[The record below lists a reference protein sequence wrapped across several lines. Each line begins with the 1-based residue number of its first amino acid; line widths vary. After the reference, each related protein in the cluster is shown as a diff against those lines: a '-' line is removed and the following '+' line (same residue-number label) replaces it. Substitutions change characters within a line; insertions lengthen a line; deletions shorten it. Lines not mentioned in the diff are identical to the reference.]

1 MVVLPTNR
9 IDHLRYHQVSNELF
23 IYAMIDVL
31 IHSFTLGE
39 FRPKQSLG
47 QNFLSDQNYVV
58 KIVNELVDNSI
69 EGRSVIEI
77 GPGPGSLTRVLLR
90 KYPKMTAIEIDQRAI
105 KFLNEKLPS
114 LNVIHQDVLTVDWPN
129 IAAER
134 DGPVNII
141 ANLPYHIVSQVL
153 FTLADSHKAINKA
166 IVTTQYEVA
175 ERIVAKPST
184 KEYGILSVV
193 FQLYATPKMNFK
205 IPPTV
210 FYPQPKVDSALV
222 TIDFTKPHPGIYSV
236 DPLYLK
242 KVIHTAF
249 RQRRK
254 MIRASL
260 KELIATDGLSLP
272 EKWAQLRP
280 EQLHPAQFIELTN
293 DLYQNSKVN
302 YSKRM
307 ESVSSPDPVTRPSYA
322 SEKPNIWRETKQ
334 KDSKQYEL

>member
-1 MVVLPTNR
+1 V
-9 IDHLRYHQVSNELF
+9 
-23 IYAMIDVL
+23 
-31 IHSFTLGE
+31 
-39 FRPKQSLG
+39 
-47 QNFLSDQNYVV
+47 
-58 KIVNELVDNSI
+58 
-69 EGRSVIEI
+69 EI
-77 GPGPGSLTRVLLR
+77 GPGPGSLTRVLLQ
-90 KYPKMTAIEIDQRAI
+90 KYPKMTAIEIDQRAV
-105 KFLNEKLPS
+105 KFLNEKLHS

-129 IAAER
+129 IAKER

-222 TIDFTKPHPGIYSV
+222 TIDFTKPHQGIYSV

-254 MIRASL
+254 MLRASL
-260 KELIATDGLSLP
+260 REVINADGLTLP

-293 DLYQNSKVN
+293 DLYQNSKVS
-302 YSKRM
+302 YSKRA
-307 ESVSSPDPVTRPSYA
+307 DLVTASDATPYT
-322 SEKPNIWRETKQ
+322 SEKPHIWRESKQ
-334 KDSKQYEL
+334 KGEKQTENMT

>member
-1 MVVLPTNR
+1 M
-9 IDHLRYHQVSNELF
+9 
-23 IYAMIDVL
+23 
-31 IHSFTLGE
+31 
-39 FRPKQSLG
+39 
-47 QNFLSDQNYVV
+47 

-77 GPGPGSLTRVLLR
+77 GPGPGSLTRVLLP

-193 FQLYATPKMNFK
+193 FQLYATPRMNFK

-280 EQLHPAQFIELTN
+280 EQLNPAQFIELTN
-293 DLYQNSKVN
+293 DLYLNSKVS

-307 ESVSSPDPVTRPSYA
+307 EPVNSSDEATKSNYA
-322 SEKPNIWRETKQ
+322 SEKPHIWRDSKQ
-334 KDSKQYEL
+334 KDRKQYEL

>member
-1 MVVLPTNR
+1 M
-9 IDHLRYHQVSNELF
+9 
-23 IYAMIDVL
+23 
-31 IHSFTLGE
+31 
-39 FRPKQSLG
+39 
-47 QNFLSDQNYVV
+47 

-77 GPGPGSLTRVLLR
+77 GPGPGSLTRVLLP

-193 FQLYATPKMNFK
+193 FQLYATPRMNFK

-236 DPLYLK
+236 DPLYL
-242 KVIHTAF
+242 I
-249 RQRRK
+249 
-254 MIRASL
+254 
-260 KELIATDGLSLP
+260 
-272 EKWAQLRP
+272 
-280 EQLHPAQFIELTN
+280 
-293 DLYQNSKVN
+293 
-302 YSKRM
+302 
-307 ESVSSPDPVTRPSYA
+307 
-322 SEKPNIWRETKQ
+322 
-334 KDSKQYEL
+334 